1 MSPADDLVT
10 SSGAASV
17 RLDKLSGAP
26 STVELDFAL
35 AQAQQN
41 ASAIIELPWRTSTNS
56 TFVLKVSL
64 FEGEDGPRWSL
75 FKGET
80 ADAAVVWSF
89 DSDDTSL
96 IESLI
101 AAECSNERGVVG
113 TEKNGAG
120 QSTQAATPSP
130 PPAVATDATA
140 VGVNSGAGMVSSLIS
155 QPRLPE
161 PVPLDSALLQQVEKA
176 LLAEATGIATRETF
190 FYFVAREFARYQA
203 LKTPY
208 AVMIFEMWADYGGGK
223 RQALPERALKEALTR
238 LTSGLRQIDMLAHY
252 ADHQFACILPGLSS
266 NQTIELGRVLERQLA
281 GAPLQPGLDASQV
294 QFWAGVASIPDTCD
308 HPGIALAAAAAAL
321 NQAKE
326 RKTSL
331 VLFPSATRA
340 V

>member
-26 STVELDFAL
+26 STIELDFAL

-41 ASAIIELPWRTSTNS
+41 ASAIIELPWRTATNS

-113 TEKNGAG
+113 TEKNGAV
-120 QSTQAATPSP
+120 QNMQATAPPSP
-130 PPAVATDATA
+130 VVAPDATA
-140 VGVNSGAGMVSSLIS
+140 VGVNSGAGAVSSLIS

-161 PVPLDSALLQQVEKA
+161 PVPLDPALLQEVEKT
-176 LLAEATGIATRETF
+176 LLAEATGIATRGAF
-190 FYFVAREFARYQA
+190 FYFVVREFARYQA
-203 LKTPY
+203 LKAPY

-238 LTSGLRQIDMLAHY
+238 LTSGLRPIDMLAHY
-252 ADHQFACILPGLSS
+252 ADHQFACILPGLIS
-266 NQTIELGRVLERQLA
+266 NQAIELGRVLERQLA
-281 GAPLQPGLDASQV
+281 GAPLQPGLDANQV
-294 QFWAGVASIPDTCD
+294 QFFAGVASIPDTCD

-340 V
+340 G

>member
-1 MSPADDLVT
+1 MSPPDDLST
-10 SSGAASV
+10 STGAASV
-17 RLDKLSGAP
+17 RLDKLSAAP

-101 AAECSNERGVVG
+101 AAEVSNERGLVA

-120 QSTQAATPSP
+120 QSSQSP
-130 PPAVATDATA
+130 PFVSPSVVAP
-140 VGVNSGAGMVSSLIS
+140 GGEVSSVAGGGPVVSSSIS

-161 PVPLDSALLQQVEKA
+161 PVALDPTLLQEVEKA
-176 LLAEATGIATRETF
+176 LLVEATGIATRGAF
-190 FYFVAREFARYQA
+190 FYFAVREFARYQT

-223 RQALPERALKEALTR
+223 RQALPERALKEALNR
-238 LTSGLRQIDMLAHY
+238 LSSGLRPIDTLAHY
-252 ADHQFACILPGLSS
+252 ADHQFACILPGLTS
-266 NQTIELGRVLERQLA
+266 NQAIEQGRILESKLA
-281 GAPLQPGLDASQV
+281 GAPLQPGLDANQV
-294 QFWAGVASIPDTCD
+294 QFFAGVSSIPDTCD
-308 HPGIALAAAAAAL
+308 HPGIALSAATAAL

-326 RKTSL
+326 RRTSL